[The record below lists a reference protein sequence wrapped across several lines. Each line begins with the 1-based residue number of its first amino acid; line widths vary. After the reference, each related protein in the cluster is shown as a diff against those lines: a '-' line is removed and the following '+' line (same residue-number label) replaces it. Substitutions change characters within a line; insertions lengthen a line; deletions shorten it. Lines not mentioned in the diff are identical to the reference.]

1 MHAGSLTR
9 DTTAARVYRHL
20 AEYRGRW
27 LTTMEIG
34 RATGSQC
41 TSTRISEVRAQL
53 PEGERIDRRQIGLL
67 HQYRLVNV
75 GQGDLWEEHRGVSPS
90 IPA

>member
-9 DTTAARVYRHL
+9 DTAAARVYRHL

-27 LTTMEIG
+27 LTTLEIG

-53 PEGERIDRRQIGLL
+53 GAEERIERRQVGLL
-67 HQYRLVNV
+67 HQYRLVET
-75 GQGDLWEEHRGVSPS
+75 GQAELWEEHRGVSPQV
-90 IPA
+90 PA